1 LTASGP
7 RRPCNANDVSVN
19 PLVPEI
25 EELAFRAWPAA
36 EVLDLDGWRL
46 RCTAAPTR
54 RANSVWPNA
63 AHGELSLDE
72 RLDRVEEFY
81 RLREVAPSFQM
92 SEAAV
97 PQGLEER
104 LVERG
109 YGLDAPVVVETVPLD
124 QFRIAGQ
131 PPQLG
136 TRVLPAPSDEWLY
149 VAVERGRFAGA
160 RTAYEGI
167 LHRIGARGGFAVAH
181 YKGKPVAIGLGVV
194 EGDWLGI
201 FNMATLPEAR
211 RRRAGTAVLGAL
223 VAWASARG
231 ATRAYL
237 QVDRDNAPARALYKA
252 AGFAPAYDY
261 HYRTK

>member
-1 LTASGP
+1 M
-7 RRPCNANDVSVN
+7 N
-19 PLVPEI
+19 PLVLEI

-36 EVLDLDGWRL
+36 EVVDLDGWRL

-72 RLDRVEEFY
+72 RIDWVEEFY
-81 RLREVAPSFQM
+81 GVRGALPSFQV

-97 PQGLEER
+97 PPGLEGR

-109 YGLDAPVVVETVPLD
+109 YGLDAPVVVETVALD

-136 TRVLPAPSDEWLY
+136 TRVLPAPDEEWFH
-149 VAVERGRFAGA
+149 VSVERGRFAGA
-160 RTAYEGI
+160 RAPYEGI
-167 LHRIGARGGFAVAH
+167 LRRIGSRGGFAIAH
-181 YKGKPVAIGLGVV
+181 YKGKPVAIGIGVV

-201 FNMATLPEAR
+201 FNMATLSEAR

-223 VAWASARG
+223 VAWGSARG

-237 QVDRDNAPARALYKA
+237 QVDRDNVPARALYKA
-252 AGFAPAYDY
+252 TGFTPVYDY
-261 HYRTK
+261 HYRTKP